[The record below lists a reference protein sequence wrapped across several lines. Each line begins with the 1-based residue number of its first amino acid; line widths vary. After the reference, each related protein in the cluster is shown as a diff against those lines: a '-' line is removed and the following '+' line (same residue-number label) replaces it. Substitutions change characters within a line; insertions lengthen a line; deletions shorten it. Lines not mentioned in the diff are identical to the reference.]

1 MLESIIIQ
9 KLVHHLES
17 QDVIKPLKH
26 GFRCGR
32 SCLTNLLEYL
42 EYVTT
47 HIDNRQPVDCVY
59 LDFSKA
65 FVKVPHQRLLVKRK
79 SMDVY

>member
-1 MLESIIIQ
+1 MLESTIKQ
-9 KLVHHLES
+9 KLVQYLEY
-17 QDVIKPLKH
+17 QDVIKPSQH

-47 HIDNRQPVDCVY
+47 QIDNRPPVYCAY

-65 FVKVPHQRLLVKRK
+65 FDEVSH
-79 SMDVY
+79 